1 MQGNLEIAEKCCQ
14 QTKAYERLSFL
25 YAVAGDTEKLWKM
38 LKLAE
43 MRGDVM
49 SRYSNTLYLGSAA
62 ARTKVLEDSGHLSL
76 AHVCAAAHGLQV
88 LPLAA
93 CFPLPHQRHWLSSSY
108 CVFSRHHSLCLPP
121 VLVPVECTARLAV

>member
-25 YAVAGDTEKLWKM
+25 YAVAGDNEKLWKM

-49 SRYSNTLYLGSAA
+49 SRYSNTLYLGSAS

-88 LPLAA
+88 RARPLHLPRAALAA
-93 CFPLPHQRHWLSSSY
+93 GR
-108 CVFSRHHSLCLPP
+108 VGR
-121 VLVPVECTARLAV
+121 VLRRPRAALDACKCTACT